1 MWLRGRGSPW
11 RPAAAVI
18 ATVSMMLAT
27 VMGPHFAGMRAQA
40 VEPVQTTTISHTKI
54 TGDGN
59 YFTFADNAWDP
70 GNDVHTWSKAP
81 SDSLPAEDIWYTVR
95 FFGSAIDVY
104 AGKNRPMGKVKYYI
118 DGAEK
123 GTYSLYNASNINE
136 TKIASFTGLDEGE
149 HVFKAVATGERD
161 TNSTNALIDC
171 AKVVVTHQPYVVTGV
186 TLDTTSMTLGVG
198 DSKRI
203 SYTVAPDY
211 ATIDDMTYTSGDT
224 SVATVG
230 ADGTVTAVAP
240 GATAITVA
248 STAAGISKTV
258 DVTVARM
265 APNLTGGI
273 VDPDTQYTQK
283 RFDEV
288 KALTTNNRAL
298 KAWKN
303 DKVNSE
309 ISLAAVGTTVSN
321 LTVTASD
328 LTSQGG
334 DVIAKSNVTA
344 TFIKSTRAY
353 NGSYLGYGDPNREVP
368 AATETNRSESNDILY
383 QSGPITVKANQV
395 QNIWVSFAIPKD
407 AKAGTY
413 TTTLTATADGMETP
427 LTFTYTIEVK
437 AATLP
442 DPAEYEKNF
451 DVEL

>member
-1 MWLRGRGSPW
+1 
-11 RPAAAVI
+11 
-18 ATVSMMLAT
+18 
-27 VMGPHFAGMRAQA
+27 
-40 VEPVQTTTISHTKI
+40 
-54 TGDGN
+54 
-59 YFTFADNAWDP
+59 
-70 GNDVHTWSKAP
+70 
-81 SDSLPAEDIWYTVR
+81 
-95 FFGSAIDVY
+95 
-104 AGKNRPMGKVKYYI
+104 MGKVKYYI

-334 DVIAKSNVTA
+334 DVIAKKQRHGHVHQVHQGIQRQLSRLRRPEPRGA
-344 TFIKSTRAY
+344 RRHRDQPLRKQRHP
-353 NGSYLGYGDPNREVP
+353 LPKR
-368 AATETNRSESNDILY
+368 
-383 QSGPITVKANQV
+383 PITVKANQV

-451 DVEL
+451 DVELWQYPYSSAEYYGVTPFSDEHLQILRSSMELYKSIGGHAITTTINEDACPARPTAPTPSTTRRW

>member
-1 MWLRGRGSPW
+1 MWLRVRGLPW

-18 ATVSMMLAT
+18 ATVSMMLAA
-27 VMGPHFAGMRAQA
+27 VMGSHFAGMRAQA
-40 VEPVQTTTISHTKI
+40 VEPVQTTTIPHTKI

-59 YFTFADNAWDP
+59 YFTFADNAWEP
-70 GNDVHTWSKAP
+70 GNDVHAWSKVP

-283 RFDEV
+283 RSTSEGPHDEQPGAESV
-288 KALTTNNRAL
+288 EERQGQQR
-298 KAWKN
+298 
-303 DKVNSE
+303 D
-309 ISLAAVGTTVSN
+309 LARRGRHHRLEPDGHRKRPDVAGRRRHRQKQRHGHVHQVH
-321 LTVTASD
+321 
-328 LTSQGG
+328 QGIQRQLSRLRRPEPRG
-334 DVIAKSNVTA
+334 ARRHRDQPLRKQRHPLP
-344 TFIKSTRAY
+344 KRPDH
-353 NGSYLGYGDPNREVP
+353 GEG
-368 AATETNRSESNDILY
+368 
-383 QSGPITVKANQV
+383 QSGAEHLGIVRHTEGRQ
-395 QNIWVSFAIPKD
+395 
-407 AKAGTY
+407 GRH
-413 TTTLTATADGMETP
+413 LHHHADRHRRRDGN
-427 LTFTYTIEVK
+427 
-437 AATLP
+437 AAHIHLHHRGEGRY
-442 DPAEYEKNF
+442 AA
-451 DVEL
+451 